1 MKVSK
6 VFGCVLGLHFGVIT
20 ILLVQPGCRTNQPPT
35 QTYTQ
40 SGTQTYTQSTPAT
53 RSLSSTP
60 ATRSVSTTPAV
71 TRSYSQ
77 AAPVMSSSTSRPTTT
92 QTSRT
97 VAAEP
102 VSIRNTVRG
111 ASRSSTDFIEAKR
124 ADELSSGLSVGYDD
138 GRYAPDSSGG
148 EFNEFNDIAPIEPIK
163 PIASRSS
170 VVPATTAQT
179 VQVSGSSFETYTV
192 KKGDNLWSLAKR
204 YNVSLNEL
212 YTANNLNKS
221 SVLSIGQQ
229 IRIPVEGGTATVKSV
244 SADTYQP
251 SSYNQGSTEY
261 TVKRGDSL
269 SKIASQF
276 GTSVRAIKASNG
288 KSTDMIRVGEKLVIP
303 VSGNAAKT
311 VSAPVVAPAPRVT
324 PRSSSSSA
332 VSSATYSATSSLSSR
347 THTVKTGEYPATIAR
362 QYGMT
367 TGELL
372 ALNGITD
379 PRKLQV
385 GQVLKVSASG
395 SAANVASRTETVV
408 APAAAKVSSAAATVR
423 SNATNLV
430 PAVSTSSSSSN
441 APIEIKVIEADP
453 LVEGEAAEIQV
464 DEMFDGA
471 VEIPVIRLEGE

>member
-1 MKVSK
+1 VESQSNRI
-6 VFGCVLGLHFGVIT
+6 VVDSPIT
-20 ILLVQPGCRTNQPPT
+20 IKN
-35 QTYTQ
+35 
-40 SGTQTYTQSTPAT
+40 S
-53 RSLSSTP
+53 
-60 ATRSVSTTPAV
+60 
-71 TRSYSQ
+71 
-77 AAPVMSSSTSRPTTT
+77 
-92 QTSRT
+92 
-97 VAAEP
+97 
-102 VSIRNTVRG
+102 VRG
-111 ASRSSTDFIEAKR
+111 ASRVSTGFIEAKHV
-124 ADELSSGLSVGYDD
+124 DGTDSDLSVGYDD
-138 GRYAPDSSGG
+138 GRYAPDSIDS

-170 VVPATTAQT
+170 LAPAAQT
-179 VQVSGSSFETYTV
+179 VAVSGSSFETYTV

-229 IRIPVEGGTATVKSV
+229 LRIPVEGGTATVKSV

-251 SSYNQGSTEY
+251 SSYNQASTEY

-303 VSGNAAKT
+303 VSGSAAGAAT
-311 VSAPVVAPAPRVT
+311 SPVVTPVPTVT
-324 PRSSSSSA
+324 RSSSASSSYTMPSASSITTSGSSA
-332 VSSATYSATSSLSSR
+332 R
-347 THTVKTGEYPATIAR
+347 THTVKAGEYPATIAR

-395 SAANVASRTETVV
+395 SAENVASRMETVV
-408 APAAAKVSSAAATVR
+408 APAAAQVSSAAATTR
-423 SNATNLV
+423 SNATNLI
-430 PAVSTSSSSSN
+430 PAVSTSSSSSSSN
-441 APIEIKVIEADP
+441 GPVEIKVIEADP